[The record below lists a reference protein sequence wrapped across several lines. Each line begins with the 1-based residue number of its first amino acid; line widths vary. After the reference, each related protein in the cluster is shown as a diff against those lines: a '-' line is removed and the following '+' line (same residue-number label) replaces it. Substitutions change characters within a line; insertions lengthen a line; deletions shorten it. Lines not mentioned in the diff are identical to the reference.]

1 MTWEAP
7 LQDGSLA
14 RPIPCIMGCPR
25 ERYLPGAVSSLQV
38 PLGLRSAALMEE
50 PPAPWLLPP
59 QFPSRQVPVPVQGS
73 ASSVSTR
80 AQHAL
85 PLPPACQP
93 APVFPSCSNG
103 GPLWGVRRREDVHR
117 REQTARETGRNYSV
131 VIARKGKQLK
141 CPPTRMD
148 R

>member
-59 QFPSRQVPVPVQGS
+59 QFPSRQVPVPVQGGLCELRVHS
-73 ASSVSTR
+73 CSTR
-80 AQHAL
+80 A
-85 PLPPACQP
+85 PPAPCLP
-93 APVFPSCSNG
+93 AGSSFSLLLKWRTPLGSPQERGRAQERADSAGNG
-103 GPLWGVRRREDVHR
+103 QELLSRYSQEG
-117 REQTARETGRNYSV
+117 ET
-131 VIARKGKQLK
+131 
-141 CPPTRMD
+141 TRVPANSHG
-148 R
+148 